1 MSATLSTPSSSETSS
16 TIESSGTSPQARP
29 TPWSGFKYEPVR
41 GLIDRKISRFLRA
54 QRKNMRRIFQERGHL
69 DLFAQ
74 MDELRK
80 DSTKN
85 FQQKNTTF
93 QRIMNEHIAR
103 SVPDAAAATEAA
115 PAAPVGDVVV
125 RGDAT
130 AADAAPSLVGG
141 SGNGEDDGGGL
152 PQLAQP
158 GAVDGPVIEE

>member
-1 MSATLSTPSSSETSS
+1 MSQENAETMTPVPAQTSAT
-16 TIESSGTSPQARP
+16 RP
-29 TPWSGFKYEPVR
+29 TPWAGFKYEPVR

-80 DSTKN
+80 HSGMNFRLKN
-85 FQQKNTTF
+85 EAF

-103 SVPDAAAATEAA
+103 SVPDAAATTEAA

-125 RGDAT
+125 RGDA
-130 AADAAPSLVGG
+130 AVPVAAPPLVGG
-141 SGNGEDDGGGL
+141 SGNGADDGGGI
-152 PQLAQP
+152 QELAGP
-158 GAVDGPVIEE
+158 NGDGIVIAE